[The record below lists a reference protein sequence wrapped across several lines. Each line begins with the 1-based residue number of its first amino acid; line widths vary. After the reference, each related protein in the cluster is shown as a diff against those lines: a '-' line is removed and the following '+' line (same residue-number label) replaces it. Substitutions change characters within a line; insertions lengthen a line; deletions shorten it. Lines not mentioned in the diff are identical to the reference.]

1 MKKFLD
7 ISIVLNLILVNQKDT
22 YKLDFQ
28 IRSIFK
34 YFFYIFRNN
43 FKISS
48 EEFVSFFDKSI
59 TECNLILIEKLCI
72 FLNIIFSKY
81 LSN

>member
-34 YFFYIFRNN
+34 YFF
-43 FKISS
+43 
-48 EEFVSFFDKSI
+48 
-59 TECNLILIEKLCI
+59 I
-72 FLNIIFSKY
+72 FLEIILKFHLKNSFRF
-81 LSN
+81 LINQLQNVI